1 MAMNKTW
8 LMMAAVAML
17 PAMAVAQ
24 DKHDSTMKDAGEV
37 ATQPVRDVGLAKT
50 KIPPVLLEASDGPY
64 DLTGMGSCGAIAN
77 EVRAL
82 SHEIGPD
89 FDSGKP
95 GRKASL
101 AKVGGAA
108 VVNSLIPF
116 RGVVR
121 EVSGAAAAD
130 RALLAAQQA
139 GFARRGFLRGLA
151 MSRHCRGL

>member
-1 MAMNKTW
+1 MNKAVCT
-8 LMMAAVAML
+8 LLAVAL
-17 PAMAVAQ
+17 ACPAAGLAQ

-37 ATQPVRDVGLAKT
+37 ASQPVRDVGLAKT

-64 DLTGMGSCGAIAN
+64 DLTGMGSCAAIAN
-77 EVRAL
+77 EIRAL

-139 GFARRGFLRGLA
+139 GFARRGFLRGVGL
-151 MSRHCRGL
+151 SRHCRGL